1 MKCPVCGSTSFRE
14 AYQCPARNSEP
25 VCAACCQACEYY
37 RHEGLWCRWRLA
49 HPQRDI
55 EEEIRIKH
63 RQAGL
68 MKTKKEALWKRGNT
82 VAASR
87 VEEQWRQIWD
97 EIKRMEEGEREKRA

>member
-1 MKCPVCGSTSFRE
+1 
-14 AYQCPARNSEP
+14 
-25 VCAACCQACEYY
+25 
-37 RHEGLWCRWRLA
+37 
-49 HPQRDI
+49 
-55 EEEIRIKH
+55 
-63 RQAGL
+63 